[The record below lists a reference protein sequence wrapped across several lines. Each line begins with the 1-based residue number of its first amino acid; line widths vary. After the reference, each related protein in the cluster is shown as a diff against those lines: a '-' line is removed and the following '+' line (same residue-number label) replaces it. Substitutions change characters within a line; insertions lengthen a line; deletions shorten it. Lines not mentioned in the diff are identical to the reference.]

1 MGLKMYDSW
10 RLTKALRSVTWRKE
24 MELLTLGLL
33 APVLWFG
40 AGCITKSIL
49 GQKGVWDPPRA
60 TLDLGSIP
68 SGERPG
74 DSRSS

>member
-1 MGLKMYDSW
+1 
-10 RLTKALRSVTWRKE
+10 